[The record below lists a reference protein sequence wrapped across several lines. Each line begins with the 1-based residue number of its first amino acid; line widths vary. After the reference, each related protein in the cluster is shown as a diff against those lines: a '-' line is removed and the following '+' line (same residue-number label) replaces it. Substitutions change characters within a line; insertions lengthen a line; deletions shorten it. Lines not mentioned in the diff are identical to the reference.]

1 MQLFKQKESKSNQL
15 IVKPIIEVPE
25 EERNITLSTLNKNDL
40 WINPKDYID
49 FLQKAVDYLNDYNV
63 ATWIYNLP
71 LCLFS
76 EKYRNKLSGKSKG
89 GKFGY
94 DTCGTVG
101 NSVACQKQRKKGIG
115 YQKGYQIFNTRF
127 RYV

>member
-1 MQLFKQKESKSNQL
+1 MQHRDKTFHSFS
-15 IVKPIIEVPE
+15 
-25 EERNITLSTLNKNDL
+25 
-40 WINPKDYID
+40 
-49 FLQKAVDYLNDYNV
+49 
-63 ATWIYNLP
+63 
-71 LCLFS
+71 FS

-101 NSVACQKQRKKGIG
+101 NSVACQKQRKKGIS

-127 RYV
+127 RYVEQSVFRKLLFR